1 MLYKNSQIASTQI
14 GKYNEIAFITTYMH
28 DNIYIY
34 ITMDQTSMIPNFF
47 LSLSHP
53 FRVKPF
59 LIYCHRI
66 IYLYTAI
73 DRLQL
78 AVWLTFRVMASLYND
93 SLN

>member
-1 MLYKNSQIASTQI
+1 MLYKNLQIASSQI

-28 DNIYIY
+28 DNIYI
-34 ITMDQTSMIPNFF
+34 TMDQTSMIPSFF
-47 LSLSHP
+47 LSLTHP

-73 DRLQL
+73 YRLQL
-78 AVWLTFRVMASLYND
+78 AVWLTFRVMASL
-93 SLN
+93 

>member
-28 DNIYIY
+28 DNIYISRW
-34 ITMDQTSMIPNFF
+34 TKLAWFPTSF
-47 LSLSHP
+47 SLSHP

-93 SLN
+93 TLN